1 MFLRNLYADTEC
13 PGENMWQRK
22 TVQLMIQTRKSSSS
36 KRNIPVI
43 YFFQISFPKV
53 FSHLGV
59 IDVKVWHFKTRDFG
73 LLSRSKLKHQSIYIE
88 KLQKSFTHILNLGS
102 RSASW
107 VHCALKLFITPQLN
121 ASYFWGMTFI
131 SLITINER
139 SIEEMRKKL
148 FKVVLKLW
156 ERNKG

>member
-22 TVQLMIQTRKSSSS
+22 TVQLMIQNK
-36 KRNIPVI
+36 KKFKLQKKLIPVI

-53 FSHLGV
+53 LSHLGV
-59 IDVKVWHFKTRDFG
+59 IDVKGWHFKTRDFE

-102 RSASW
+102 RIVSLCIEI
-107 VHCALKLFITPQLN
+107 VHNTPIKCQIFL
-121 ASYFWGMTFI
+121 
-131 SLITINER
+131 
-139 SIEEMRKKL
+139 
-148 FKVVLKLW
+148 
-156 ERNKG
+156 RNDIHLSDHH

>member
-53 FSHLGV
+53 LSHLGV
-59 IDVKVWHFKTRDFG
+59 IDVKVWHFKIRDFG

-102 RSASW
+102 RIVSLCIEI
-107 VHCALKLFITPQLN
+107 VHNTPIKCQLFL
-121 ASYFWGMTFI
+121 
-131 SLITINER
+131 
-139 SIEEMRKKL
+139 
-148 FKVVLKLW
+148 
-156 ERNKG
+156 RNDIHLSDHH